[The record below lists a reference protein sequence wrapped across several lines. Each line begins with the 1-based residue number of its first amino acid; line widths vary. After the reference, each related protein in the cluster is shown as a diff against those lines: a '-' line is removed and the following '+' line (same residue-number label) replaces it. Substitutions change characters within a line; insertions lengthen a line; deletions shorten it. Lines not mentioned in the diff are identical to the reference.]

1 MENENEEYDFSC
13 TQIDDTVVQHQFS
26 GTQVDSDVPAQTR
39 DNINDSNNNI
49 IINDNNDDHR
59 DGEIV
64 GVDEQ
69 TCHIKQIE
77 VADKEDDDKE
87 DADDEEE
94 EDEDDDEES
103 ISQGAKVPKM
113 GITQDMNPLAQKSE
127 DDDNIVNEE
136 NEEEDGVNH
145 VQEVAV
151 VERNAGTL
159 VNAEA
164 DDEEKDAD
172 EKKDAD
178 EEEDDED
185 DDEDDDEESIS
196 QGAKAV
202 PKMDLGITQDLHP
215 FSPAYDR
222 KNHVQDDG
230 EDDDADNDAAADDD
244 AIREGKDGADHN
256 DNDNDDDD
264 ELLQDIHNDHV
275 AADEDAAEDDTA
287 AAAAADM
294 GGTRNDHGSAMVL
307 LTGSSTAM
315 VILTGS
321 STTSGRGAGEGHMT
335 NDNTCLEDPYG
346 GSSSPT
352 QYTPGLPL
360 PAPKPQQR
368 PRGHGPSPSPGAG
381 SAHAGG
387 VPGAASDMLVRQ
399 NRNSSI
405 SIQNP

>member
-94 EDEDDDEES
+94 E
-103 ISQGAKVPKM
+103 
-113 GITQDMNPLAQKSE
+113 
-127 DDDNIVNEE
+127 
-136 NEEEDGVNH
+136 
-145 VQEVAV
+145 
-151 VERNAGTL
+151 
-159 VNAEA
+159 
-164 DDEEKDAD
+164 
-172 EKKDAD
+172 
-178 EEEDDED
+178 
-185 DDEDDDEESIS
+185 DEDDDEESIS